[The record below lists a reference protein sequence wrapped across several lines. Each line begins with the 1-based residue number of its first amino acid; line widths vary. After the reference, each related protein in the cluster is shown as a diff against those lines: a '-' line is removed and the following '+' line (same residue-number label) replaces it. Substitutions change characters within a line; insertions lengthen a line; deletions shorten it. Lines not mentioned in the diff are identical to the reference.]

1 MYRLFSNSPRSSFV
15 PISDLRQRLCN
26 CLVGGRLIRYRV
38 HLRQTRPGSAHHRSQ
53 QPTEEPFVRRHVKH
67 HDSDREGTVFEQSPG
82 SSYPFR
88 VHMVMLIDQL
98 ADASCPF
105 YLYAELTEARLIG
118 VNGSPQIQT
127 SVIVRLSL
135 DTNRESRKQDNR
147 EVLCSVPHKPR
158 F

>member
-1 MYRLFSNSPRSSFV
+1 
-15 PISDLRQRLCN
+15 
-26 CLVGGRLIRYRV
+26 
-38 HLRQTRPGSAHHRSQ
+38 
-53 QPTEEPFVRRHVKH
+53 
-67 HDSDREGTVFEQSPG
+67 
-82 SSYPFR
+82 
-88 VHMVMLIDQL
+88 MVMLIDQL